1 MPGNVIEEL
10 KARNIGPRFCYRP
23 PPGGGMTLDHI
34 PAAAPSLARLIQE
47 LNKLPGIGP
56 KSAQRLA
63 YHMIRLSNDEAL
75 ALADAITAVKQ
86 NIVFCDLCQNLTDAS
101 PCSICSNARRNR
113 TQICV
118 VEDPLDVLAL
128 ERTHCY
134 LGLYHVLH
142 GVISPLNGIG
152 PEQLKLKELFPRL
165 SGGEVTELIIATN
178 PTLEGEA
185 TAMYLSRH
193 LVHTNLKVTH
203 LARGLPVGGSLEYSD
218 ELTLS
223 RAFQGRQEV

>member
-1 MPGNVIEEL
+1 
-10 KARNIGPRFCYRP
+10 
-23 PPGGGMTLDHI
+23 MTLEHL
-34 PAAAPSLARLIQE
+34 PSAAPSLARLIQE
-47 LNKLPGIGP
+47 LNKLPGVGP

-63 YHMIRLSNDEAL
+63 YFIIRLPDEEAQDL
-75 ALADAITAVKQ
+75 ANAINAVKQ
-86 NIVFCDLCQNLTDAS
+86 NIIFCSECQNLTDAS
-101 PCSICSNARRNR
+101 PCSVCANGQRNR
-113 TQICV
+113 EQICV

-134 LGLYHVLH
+134 RGLYHVLH

-152 PEQLKLKELFPRL
+152 PEQIKLKELFPRL
-165 SGGEVTELIIATN
+165 ADGQVKEVVIATN

-185 TAMYLSRH
+185 TAMYIGRH
-193 LVHTNLKVTH
+193 LAGSNLKVTH

>member
-1 MPGNVIEEL
+1 
-10 KARNIGPRFCYRP
+10 
-23 PPGGGMTLDHI
+23 MTTDHI

-63 YHMIRLSNDEAL
+63 YYIIRLPNEEAYDL
-75 ALADAITAVKQ
+75 AAAISAVKENIVLCQRCQNLADAS
-86 NIVFCDLCQNLTDAS
+86 L
-101 PCSICSNARRNR
+101 CSICTSPQRNR
-113 TQICV
+113 EQICV

-134 LGLYHVLH
+134 QGLYHVLH

-152 PEQLKLKELFPRL
+152 PEQLKLKELFARL
-165 SGGEVTELIIATN
+165 SNSEVKELVIATN

-185 TAMYLSRH
+185 TAMYISRH
-193 LVHTNLKVTH
+193 LAHTDLKVTH

-218 ELTLS
+218 DLTLS
-223 RAFQGRQEV
+223 RAFQGRQEI